1 MQIVIYQSN
10 SFNSEVIQK
19 WVPWTHQ
26 VYWGFLSSPYTA
38 DVRSEK
44 LTISN
49 FIKITLDFSAVL
61 YKGKFKYQFIANLFF
76 FFLET
81 DCTDI
86 SFVFLYFFNKKL
98 FFFYAKTLSENN
110 LTVLYAQPNSFRLVK
125 ILFDFL
131 EKKI

>member
-19 WVPWTHQ
+19 WVSRTHQ

-49 FIKITLDFSAVL
+49 FIKITLDFSADL

-76 FFLET
+76 FFRNWLHRYQLCLFILFQQET
-81 DCTDI
+81 
-86 SFVFLYFFNKKL
+86 VLLN
-98 FFFYAKTLSENN
+98 AKTLSENN